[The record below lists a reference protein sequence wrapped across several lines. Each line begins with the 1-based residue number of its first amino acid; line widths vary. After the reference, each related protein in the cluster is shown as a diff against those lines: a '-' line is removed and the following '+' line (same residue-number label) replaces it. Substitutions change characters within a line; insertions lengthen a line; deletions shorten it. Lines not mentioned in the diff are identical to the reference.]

1 MDANA
6 TTELPGRI
14 IDGIRYITTVEFSME
29 WGVDPSVLRAA
40 AVRNTHQLGDLALK
54 RGYHK
59 LYPYDVVKAWR
70 DELDARADGR
80 GGDRRGKRDRGD
92 RPLPDIK
99 AVAARYDLDYS
110 LVYRHVANGNL
121 PARQDPDSKIW
132 HIRPDDAKRWVHE
145 YYAIDTAARPDIQP
159 AGY

>member
-1 MDANA
+1 MTSDTSDTPDIGRMING
-6 TTELPGRI
+6 ELH
-14 IDGIRYITTVEFSME
+14 ITTGEFAAE
-29 WGVDPSVLRAA
+29 WNLDPSVLRAA
-40 AVRNTHQLGDLALK
+40 ARTGTHGLDKAAVR

-59 LYPYDVVKAWR
+59 LYPYRLVKAWR
-70 DELDARADGR
+70 DELDAKADGR
-80 GGDRRGKRDRGD
+80 GDRGTRKD

-121 PARQDPDSKIW
+121 PAWQDPKTKLW
-132 HIRPDDAKRWVHE
+132 YIRGDDAKRWAEE
-145 YYAIDTAARPDIQP
+145 YYGITHAERPEIQP

>member
-1 MDANA
+1 MTSD
-6 TTELPGRI
+6 TPDTGRL
-14 IDGIRYITTVEFSME
+14 IDGVLHITTAEFAAE
-29 WGVDPSVLRAA
+29 WNLDPSVLRAA
-40 AVRNTHQLGDLALK
+40 ALKNTHGLRDAAVR

-59 LYPYDVVKAWR
+59 LYPYDLVKAWR
-70 DELDARADGR
+70 DELDAKADAR
-80 GGDRRGKRDRGD
+80 GDRTSRKD

-121 PARQDPDSKIW
+121 PARQDPKTKLW
-132 HIRPDDAKRWVHE
+132 HIRGDDAKRWAEE
-145 YYAIDTAARPDIQP
+145 YYGITSAERPDIQP